1 LGPEGGRPGRRTQG
15 VGHTC
20 SGNLGIVKI
29 LRYIRSDMYT
39 AKIHRKKTFWQEDAP
54 LANGAFVLKHNGKS
68 GTGCNPPYFLACPK
82 QEPGAPTSCVVVFL
96 CSVSYDARDLFVL
109 LLLVILITIT
119 VSFHNITRN
128 SRICSTLYHIAF
140 DLPSCFYMY

>member
-1 LGPEGGRPGRRTQG
+1 
-15 VGHTC
+15 
-20 SGNLGIVKI
+20 
-29 LRYIRSDMYT
+29 MYT

-54 LANGAFVLKHNGKS
+54 LTNGALCLSTMVNPALGAI
-68 GTGCNPPYFLACPK
+68 PPYFLACPK

-96 CSVSYDARDLFVL
+96 CSVSYDERDLFVL

-119 VSFHNITRN
+119 VSSHNITRN

-140 DLPSCFYMY
+140 GLPSCFYMY